1 MWPLVSEERTKQ
13 ADRAAEG
20 TGRTASS
27 LALWPARGETLKGHS
42 VSSTPGFPGGKQV
55 APVMN
60 PAAAPAASPE
70 EVGSQGAKFNYRPA
84 LKRSPKSAS
93 SLPFH
98 FKVLSQ
104 KRKVKPSACRG
115 GFISRFSAS
124 YMPDPQVG
132 AGSKEKWKRKKK
144 SEKKKVQP
152 SSLYVCL
159 RSHSTV
165 STSRKAAWIYRPG
178 RAPRVC
184 QLQHHTGPSPR
195 ASHPQPALTL
205 CSQCLEILNNF

>member
-27 LALWPARGETLKGHS
+27 RALWPARGETLKGHS

-144 SEKKKVQP
+144 SEKKKSAALQ
-152 SSLYVCL
+152 SLCL
-159 RSHSTV
+159 LTFTFHCFYLEKGCMDLQARAGSTGVSAATSHRPLTQSLPPPTCFNTLLSV
-165 STSRKAAWIYRPG
+165 S
-178 RAPRVC
+178 
-184 QLQHHTGPSPR
+184 
-195 ASHPQPALTL
+195 
-205 CSQCLEILNNF
+205 

>member
-144 SEKKKVQP
+144 SEKKKKCSPPVFM
-152 SSLYVCL
+152 SAYVHIPL
-159 RSHSTV
+159 FLPRERLHGSTGQGGLHGCV
-165 STSRKAAWIYRPG
+165 SCNITQ
-178 RAPRVC
+178 AP
-184 QLQHHTGPSPR
+184 
-195 ASHPQPALTL
+195 HPEPPTPNLL
-205 CSQCLEILNNF
+205 